1 MSIRNN
7 YPTVNPTLDLD
18 FANTRR
24 LDPRVTFTRS
34 STATYYDGSKAL
46 AEQNLL
52 LNSQTFNT
60 TWVASS
66 ITFATG
72 ITDPLGTTT
81 AYTATASGANATVY
95 QSVIIPADTF
105 TFSIYIQR
113 VTGTGT
119 INLTLDGTT
128 MTVASVTGSWVRYTA
143 TQALTA
149 GTYTVGIQ
157 IVTSGDAV
165 NIWGAQLEQRSSASA
180 YNVTTT
186 SIVANYISVLKT
198 AAINQP
204 RFDVDPVTGE
214 SKGLLIEEQ
223 RTNLLTYSEQFDNA
237 VWVKSPNATATANVI
252 TAPDGTITCDKI
264 SYLGSSTAPQQTVS
278 SLTTTY
284 SFSAFVKKGNTSFC
298 RLRLGATVGGSGTS
312 VSVHFNIDTGV
323 VSAVGATTA
332 DFGAITASITQATNG
347 FYRISITFT
356 VLTATTSIAYSIIA
370 AQVSGG
376 GSSNGDEI
384 YIWGAQ
390 VEVGA
395 FPTSYIPTTSASVT
409 RAADNAS
416 MTGTAFSSWYNQS
429 EGTVIAE
436 ADYSSTSAYSTV
448 FDVNNGT
455 SANRMRII
463 GWNDGTEKQ
472 IITESTIL
480 QAQFNNTST
489 TAPFKSTI
497 SYSLNNIAGSRNGN
511 TPQTDNTALIPSVNQ
526 MQLGSFNLTQFYLNG
541 HIKTIRYY
549 PARVSNAQLQALTS
563 I

>member
-24 LDPRVTFTRS
+24 LDPRVTFSRS

-143 TQALTA
+143 TQTLTA

-204 RFDVDPVTGE
+204 RFDVDPITGE
-214 SKGLLIEEQ
+214 SKGLLIEEA
-223 RTNLLTYSEQFDNA
+223 RTNLLFFSEDASSWNNPSGVIANTNIAPDGALSADTIINPASSASHNGANVSISESVTYTLSRYFSKQSTCDWIRLRVSTAGGAASAFANIATKTTGAIIGAFGSSFTFTDLGNYLRVSITYTPA
-237 VWVKSPNATATANVI
+237 VGDGGLRSFIWCPVSANNTATAA
-252 TAPDGTITCDKI
+252 TDKSMI
-264 SYLGSSTAPQQTVS
+264 V
-278 SLTTTY
+278 
-284 SFSAFVKKGNTSFC
+284 
-298 RLRLGATVGGSGTS
+298 
-312 VSVHFNIDTGV
+312 
-323 VSAVGATTA
+323 
-332 DFGAITASITQATNG
+332 
-347 FYRISITFT
+347 
-356 VLTATTSIAYSIIA
+356 
-370 AQVSGG
+370 
-376 GSSNGDEI
+376 
-384 YIWGAQ
+384 WGAQ
-390 VEVGA
+390 VEAGA
-395 FPTSYIPTTSASVT
+395 FPTSYFPTTNGQGV
-409 RAADNAS
+409 RWADNAS

-429 EGTVIAE
+429 EGTIAVE
-436 ADYSSTSAYSTV
+436 VDYSSISTYSTV
-448 FDVNNGT
+448 FDINDGDDPAAYRIRMIGWNNGT
-455 SANRMRII
+455 DRTLNVKVNNVDQVNFANTNTI
-463 GWNDGTEKQ
+463 GSQKYAVCYKLNDFAAAKRGN
-472 IITESTIL
+472 IT
-480 QAQFNNTST
+480 
-489 TAPFKSTI
+489 
-497 SYSLNNIAGSRNGN
+497 NIATSG
-511 TPQTDNTALIPSVNQ
+511 LIPNVNR
-526 MQLGSFNLTQFYLNG
+526 MQLGSYNLTQFYLNG
-541 HIKTIRYY
+541 HIKSIRYY
-549 PARVSNAQLQALTS
+549 PARVTNAQLQALTS